1 MVLETLCGVAV
12 LAETLTLTI
21 VIVVIDTAEP
31 LAGTL
36 DTEMVLRLYS
46 QLALPGLGL

>member
-12 LAETLTLTI
+12 LTKTLTLT
-21 VIVVIDTAEP
+21 VVVVVIHAAEP